1 MALGWYFMMKYFL
14 FLLRVPMNNN
24 PWTVADTYTSVVS
37 IVPGKRDPY
46 IFDCANNGNP
56 GI

>member
-1 MALGWYFMMKYFL
+1 
-14 FLLRVPMNNN
+14 MNNS

-37 IVPGKRDPY
+37 IVPGKREPY
-46 IFDCANNGNP
+46 IFDCTNLGNH